1 MNMLMTL
8 QARQTA
14 SLAPEG
20 TVRVRCLRGMLW
32 IVGQR
37 DGEDCVLEAGQT
49 ALLGAQRHYL
59 SSVHRDDTVSF
70 ELRQPASR
78 STPGAGRDMA
88 RLWQSLCSM
97 PGSNPG
103 ISGTLTGFWQRLR
116 QLF

>member
-37 DGEDCVLEAGQT
+37 DGEDCVLEAGQS

-59 SSVHRDDTVSF
+59 SSVRRNDAVSF
-70 ELRQPASR
+70 ELRPQAHRTGITGRGLSAAL
-78 STPGAGRDMA
+78 AGFR
-88 RLWQSLCSM
+88 
-97 PGSNPG
+97 
-103 ISGTLTGFWQRLR
+103 QRLR
-116 QLF
+116 QFF

>member
-14 SLAPEG
+14 SLAPQG

-49 ALLGAQRHYL
+49 ALLGAERHYL
-59 SSVHRDDTVSF
+59 SSVRRNDAVSF
-70 ELRQPASR
+70 ELRPQGPRAGI
-78 STPGAGRDMA
+78 TAPGLSAVLA
-88 RLWQSLCSM
+88 
-97 PGSNPG
+97 
-103 ISGTLTGFWQRLR
+103 GFWQRLR
-116 QLF
+116 QFF

>member
-20 TVRVRCLRGMLW
+20 TVRVRCLRGILW
-32 IVGQR
+32 IVGTR
-37 DGEDCVLEAGQT
+37 DGEDRVLEEGDT

-59 SSVHRDDTVSF
+59 SSVRRNDAVSF
-70 ELRQPASR
+70 ELRPQQGPR
-78 STPGAGRDMA
+78 SAPGMLA
-88 RLWQSLCSM
+88 R
-97 PGSNPG
+97 G
-103 ISGTLTGFWQRLR
+103 WQRLC